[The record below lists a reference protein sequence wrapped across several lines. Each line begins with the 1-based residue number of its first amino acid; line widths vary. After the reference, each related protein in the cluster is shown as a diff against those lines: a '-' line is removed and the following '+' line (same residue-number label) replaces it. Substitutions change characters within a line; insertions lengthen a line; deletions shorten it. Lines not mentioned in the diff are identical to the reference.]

1 MRTFERKQAR
11 QQPSYEAAKLS
22 TAAAAAVHQPHLL
35 HQLQRTI
42 GNQAVLRL
50 LRNAA
55 SPAESAK
62 NGRSGF
68 GRTEAP
74 LNVREVLRSPGQPL
88 DAATRAFME
97 TRFGQDFSQ
106 VRVHTD
112 SHAERSASAIHAR
125 AYTFGQD
132 VVFGAGAYAPGTTD
146 GDRLLA
152 HELAHTTQEASVIR
166 RSPPKDAQT
175 QTPTSDAAP
184 DESAPSPEDVQLLR
198 DLGYAKPEFAARYF
212 LSNNESDTIEKIK
225 ERDALKS
232 LVVTLKQMR
241 QVTIEIQNAARDQL
255 NEIRKNDIWP
265 NWGTLNHVLTVAGT
279 LASCYEGA
287 CLIGVVTG
295 AISFFDTDTGAA
307 ASVATSCFPDPRKPG
322 CAAAVIGG
330 AGSMVADRKD
340 QKAQT
345 VRLSEKEEAKLML
358 EKGLAAQAIIDGLLQ
373 KTKETQDEVD
383 DKILYLKK
391 VYEYSRWGHEEDNP
405 LSQRYKSGVL
415 L

>member
-1 MRTFERKQAR
+1 MRTFERKKAGPQPLSFGVAR
-11 QQPSYEAAKLS
+11 PGRA
-22 TAAAAAVHQPHLL
+22 TVHQPHLM
-35 HQLQRTI
+35 QELQRTI
-42 GNQAVLRL
+42 GNQGVLRL

-55 SPAESAK
+55 GPAQSSQ
-62 NGRSGF
+62 NGGSGLGGMQVSRSI
-68 GRTEAP
+68 REA
-74 LNVREVLRSPGQPL
+74 LRSPGRPL
-88 DAATRAFME
+88 DVATRAFME
-97 TRFGQDFSQ
+97 PRFGRDLSQ

-112 SHAERSASAIHAR
+112 SQAAQSASAINAR
-125 AYTFGQD
+125 AYTVGRD
-132 VVFGAGAYAPGTTD
+132 VVFSAGAYAPGTAD

-152 HELAHTTQEASVIR
+152 HELAHTTQETGVIR

-175 QTPTSDAAP
+175 PTPTPDAAP
-184 DESAPSPEDVQLLR
+184 VETAPSPEDVQLYR
-198 DLGYAKPEFAARYF
+198 DLGFAKPEFAARY
-212 LSNNESDTIEKIK
+212 LANNDWDTATKIG

-232 LVVTLKQMR
+232 LVVTLTQMR
-241 QVTIEIQNAARDQL
+241 QVTIEIQNAARDHL

-287 CLIGVVTG
+287 CVIGLVTG

-345 VRLSEKEEAKLML
+345 VRLSEKEEANLML
-358 EKGLAAQAIIDGLLQ
+358 EKGIAAQSIIDGLLQ
-373 KTKETQDEVD
+373 KTKETQDKVD
-383 DKILYLKK
+383 DEILYLKK
-391 VYEYSRWGHEEDNP
+391 VYEYARWGRPEDYP
-405 LSQRYKSGVL
+405 LAQRYKSGVML
-415 L
+415 